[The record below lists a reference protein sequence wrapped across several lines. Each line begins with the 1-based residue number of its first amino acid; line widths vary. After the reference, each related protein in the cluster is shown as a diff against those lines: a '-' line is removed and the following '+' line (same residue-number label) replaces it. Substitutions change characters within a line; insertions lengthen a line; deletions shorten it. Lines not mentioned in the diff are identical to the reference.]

1 MNLEQLLQGVIE
13 ALNANTAAL
22 QAAGGGAAT
31 TTGTTTK
38 TTGTGTKTTGKT
50 STKTADKPAG
60 PTREE
65 MVAALTEVKEK
76 FGAAEAKAII
86 TKVGAEKMAGIEDAK
101 IGTAFT
107 LAKAK
112 LEAADDDTGGDD
124 DGL

>member
-22 QAAGGGAAT
+22 QAANGGAAAS
-31 TTGTTTK
+31 TGTAATGAKAGAKAGAKTK
-38 TTGTGTKTTGKT
+38 TDT
-50 STKTADKPAG
+50 KPAG
-60 PTREE
+60 PSREE

-86 TKVGAEKMAGIEDAK
+86 TKVGAAKMAEIADDK

-112 LEAADDDTGGDD
+112 LDADAAGGDD
-124 DGL
+124 DDDGI

>member
-1 MNLEQLLQGVIE
+1 MIEQLIKDLIA
-13 ALNANTAAL
+13 ALNANTAA
-22 QAAGGGAAT
+22 QGGTAAAASTDAGT
-31 TTGTTTK
+31 TTGTK
-38 TTGTGTKTTGKT
+38 TAGAKAGAKGGKA
-50 STKTADKPAG
+50 ADKPAG
-60 PTREE
+60 PSREE

-86 TKVGAEKMAGIEDAK
+86 TKVGADKMANIDDAK

>member
-1 MNLEQLLQGVIE
+1 MIEQLIKDLIA
-13 ALNANTAAL
+13 ALNANTAA
-22 QAAGGGAAT
+22 QGGTAAAASTDAGT
-31 TTGTTTK
+31 TTGTK
-38 TTGTGTKTTGKT
+38 TAGAKAGAKGKA
-50 STKTADKPAG
+50 ADKPAG
-60 PTREE
+60 PSREE

-86 TKVGAEKMAGIEDAK
+86 TKVGADKMANIDDAK